1 MVHKHQSKSS
11 SRIADRTRALIRV
24 HGTVPALPS
33 GGQARPAASERCE
46 HGLFCAHACRKKC
59 SGVRGDHGGIARA
72 GGPGQRAMVRPHEAL
87 RCRSCRSKI
96 SAGTYLCNFAC
107 RKTRWQPI
115 TLPPFN
121 HEVDLGLVYGQ
132 AKLHT
137 KLHKKGERTGM
148 RPKMS
153 ANSAEH
159 PHSDGFFAGHASL
172 RVYLRVPMRQRASSG
187 RRKKAMGSLRHRPP
201 IRRGT

>member
-24 HGTVPALPS
+24 HGTVPALRS

-59 SGVRGDHGGIARA
+59 SGVSGGHGGIARA

-96 SAGTYLCNFAC
+96 SPGTYSCNFAC
-107 RKTRWQPI
+107 RKTRRRSCSW
-115 TLPPFN
+115 
-121 HEVDLGLVYGQ
+121 LGGFRVKGCLNRCLWK
-132 AKLHT
+132 AK
-137 KLHKKGERTGM
+137 
-148 RPKMS
+148 
-153 ANSAEH
+153 
-159 PHSDGFFAGHASL
+159 
-172 RVYLRVPMRQRASSG
+172 
-187 RRKKAMGSLRHRPP
+187 RRKKQPGELR
-201 IRRGT
+201 RRKEWTRAR